1 MTLADLKHLIKYTR
15 WANSQEIE
23 EMISHNDVP
32 AKAVAWMAHLLAAEH
47 LWLDRMTDDPRNHV
61 VWPDWKLYE
70 CLEQQQ
76 ELARRWEKFFANMT
90 DADIERKV
98 SYVNSQGKEYSN
110 SVCEILTHIAL
121 HAPHHRGQI
130 NVELRAE
137 GYDPPYID
145 YIQAVRTN
153 KLN

>member
-1 MTLADLKHLIKYTR
+1 MTLSDLQHLIKYTR
-15 WANSQEIE
+15 WANTQEIE
-23 EMISHNDVP
+23 EMISHVDVP
-32 AKAVAWMAHLLAAEH
+32 SKAVTWMAHILGAEH
-47 LWLDRMTDDPRNHV
+47 MWLDRMTDDPRNHV

-76 ELARRWEKFFANMT
+76 ELARRWEKFFQNMT
-90 DADIERKV
+90 AADIERKV
-98 SYVNSQGKEYSN
+98 SYTNSQGKEFTN
-110 SVCEILTHIAL
+110 TVQDILLHLSL

-130 NVELRAE
+130 NAELRAE

-153 KLN
+153 QI

>member
-1 MTLADLKHLIKYTR
+1 MTLSDLQHLIKYTR
-15 WANSQEIE
+15 WANTQEIE
-23 EMISHNDVP
+23 EMISHVDVP
-32 AKAVAWMAHLLAAEH
+32 SKAVTWMAHILAAEH
-47 LWLDRMTDDPRNHV
+47 MWLDRMMDDPRNHV

-76 ELARRWEKFFANMT
+76 ELARRWESFFQNMT

-98 SYVNSQGKEYSN
+98 SYTNSQGKEFTN
-110 SVCEILTHIAL
+110 TVQEILLHLSL

-130 NVELRAE
+130 NAELRAE

-153 KLN
+153 QI

>member
-1 MTLADLKHLIKYTR
+1 MTLSDLKHLIKYTR

-23 EMISHNDVP
+23 EMISHVDVP
-32 AKAVAWMAHLLAAEH
+32 TKAVAWMAHILAAEH
-47 LWLDRMTDDPRNHV
+47 LWLDRMTNDPRNHL

-76 ELARRWEKFFANMT
+76 ELERRWQKFFESMI

-98 SYVNSQGKEYSN
+98 SYTNSQGKEYTN
-110 SVCEILTHIAL
+110 SICEILTHLAL

-130 NVELRAE
+130 NAELRAE
-137 GYDPPYID
+137 GYTPPYID
-145 YIQAVRTN
+145 YIEAVR
-153 KLN
+153 KDLI

>member
-1 MTLADLKHLIKYTR
+1 MTLSDLQHLIKYTR
-15 WANSQEIE
+15 WANTQEIE
-23 EMISHNDVP
+23 EMISHVDVP
-32 AKAVAWMAHLLAAEH
+32 SKAVTWMAHILGAEH
-47 LWLDRMTDDPRNHV
+47 MWLDRMTDDPRNHV

-76 ELARRWEKFFANMT
+76 ELARRWEKFFQNLT

-98 SYVNSQGKEYSN
+98 SYTNSQGKEFTN
-110 SVCEILTHIAL
+110 TVQDILLHLSL

-130 NVELRAE
+130 NAELRAE

-153 KLN
+153 QI